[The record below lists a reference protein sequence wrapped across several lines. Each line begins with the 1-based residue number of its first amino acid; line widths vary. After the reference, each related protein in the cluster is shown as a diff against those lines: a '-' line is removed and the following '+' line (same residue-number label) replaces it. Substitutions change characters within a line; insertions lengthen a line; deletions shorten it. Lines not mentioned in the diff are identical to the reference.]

1 MITKPTSHYIPSSI
15 SLITCTPSPSMVPT
29 IPIYPQPQSIIP
41 TPPSFNTPQTHYSYL
56 VFHHTY
62 HHAHF
67 PTLHAY
73 CIITTPTYHA
83 HIPITTSSHH
93 LSIMPVTIPAA
104 IPIFHLPNP
113 LPMVDTPLITSS
125 YLSILP
131 LNAPLSSPFIA
142 QSVIPTFLHIK
153 LTSMLITHHTRY
165 HRTHFLSH

>member
-1 MITKPTSHYIPSSI
+1 MIAKPTSHYIPSSI
-15 SLITCTPSPSMVPT
+15 SLMTYTPSPSMVPT
-29 IPIYPQPQSIIP
+29 IHIYPQPKSIIP

-56 VFHHTY
+56 VFHHTH
-62 HHAHF
+62 HHAHS

-104 IPIFHLPNP
+104 IPIFHLLNP
-113 LPMVDTPLITSS
+113 LPIVDTPLITSS
-125 YLSILP
+125 YPSILP

-142 QSVIPTFLHIK
+142 QSVIPTFLHIR
-153 LTSMLITHHTRY
+153 LTPMLITHHTRY